1 MKNRV
6 VSLNGAVA
14 LAIVAFATLIARVTF
29 LDALYVPEFRVMFP
43 ESQPAGIA
51 GMIVIFM
58 VFIGV
63 WVWSLL
69 AASRGSRGGLIV
81 ILLYSLF
88 TALGGGLITLT
99 AFCPIG
105 CAAPPVGDAV
115 VWANLIFGL
124 AASFALGMQFRQ
136 TPGQR
141 KSVQSTISGET
152 A

>member
-1 MKNRV
+1 M
-6 VSLNGAVA
+6 NGAVT
-14 LAIVAFATLIARVTF
+14 LAIVSFATLIARVTF

-43 ESQPAGIA
+43 ESQPLGIA
-51 GMIVIFM
+51 VMIVIFI

-69 AASRGSRGGLIV
+69 AASRGSRGGLTV
-81 ILLYSLF
+81 VLLYSLF

-99 AFCPIG
+99 AFCPNG

-115 VWANLIFGL
+115 VWANLIVGL
-124 AASFALGMQFRQ
+124 AASFVLGIQFRQ

-141 KSVQSTISGET
+141 KSKHSTMSGGT
-152 A
+152 V

>member
-1 MKNRV
+1 MLNWFT
-6 VSLNGAVA
+6 SLNGAVT

-43 ESQPAGIA
+43 ESQPTGIA
-51 GMIVIFM
+51 VMIVIFM
-58 VFIGV
+58 AFIGV

-69 AASRGSRGGLIV
+69 AASRGNRGGLIV

-88 TALGGGLITLT
+88 TAVGGGLITLT

-105 CAAPPVGDAV
+105 CAAPPVGDGI
-115 VWANLIFGL
+115 VWLNLISGL
-124 AASFALGMQFRQ
+124 VASVALGIQLNQ
-136 TPGQR
+136 IAGQR
-141 KSVQSTISGET
+141 KKMSKTMSGET

>member
-1 MKNRV
+1 MKTWLL
-6 VSLNGAVA
+6 SLNGAVI

-43 ESQPAGIA
+43 ENQPIGLAVIT
-51 GMIVIFM
+51 VIF
-58 VFIGV
+58 VGFIGI

-69 AASRGSRGGLIV
+69 MASRGSRGGLIV

-105 CAAPPVGDAV
+105 CAAPPVGNAV

-124 AASFALGMQFRQ
+124 AASFALGIQFRLAL
-136 TPGQR
+136 GQR
-141 KSVQSTISGET
+141 KSMGSTMSGGT
-152 A
+152 V

>member
-1 MKNRV
+1 MKTWL

-43 ESQPAGIA
+43 ENQPTSIA
-51 GMIVIFM
+51 LMIVIFM
-58 VFIGV
+58 IFIGV

-81 ILLYSLF
+81 TLLYSLF

-115 VWANLIFGL
+115 VWTNLIFGL
-124 AASFALGMQFRQ
+124 AASIALGLQLTRSH
-136 TPGQR
+136 T
-141 KSVQSTISGET
+141 SVR
-152 A
+152 AA

>member
-1 MKNRV
+1 MKTWF
-6 VSLNGAVA
+6 VSLKGAVT

-43 ESQPAGIA
+43 ENQPIGIA
-51 GMIVIFM
+51 VMIVIF
-58 VFIGV
+58 VGFIGV

-69 AASRGSRGGLIV
+69 AVSRGSRGGLMV
-81 ILLYSLF
+81 IFLYSLF
-88 TALGGGLITLT
+88 TAIGGGLITLT

-124 AASFALGMQFRQ
+124 AASFALGIQFRQ

-141 KSVQSTISGET
+141 KSMHSTMNGGT
-152 A
+152 V

>member
-1 MKNRV
+1 MKTWLI
-6 VSLNGAVA
+6 SLNGAVN

-43 ESQPAGIA
+43 ENQPISIA
-51 GMIVIFM
+51 VMIVIF
-58 VFIGV
+58 VGFIGV

-69 AASRGSRGGLIV
+69 AASRGNRGGLIV
-81 ILLYSLF
+81 ILLYSMF
-88 TALGGGLITLT
+88 TAFGGGLITLT

-124 AASFALGMQFRQ
+124 LASFMLGIQVRH
-136 TPGQR
+136 TPSQL
-141 KSVQSTISGET
+141 KNMQSTMSGET

>member
-1 MKNRV
+1 MKTWL
-6 VSLNGAVA
+6 VSLNSAVT

-51 GMIVIFM
+51 VMIVIFI

-63 WVWSLL
+63 WVSSLL
-69 AASRGSRGGLIV
+69 AASRGSRGGLVV
-81 ILLYSLF
+81 ILLYNLF

-124 AASFALGMQFRQ
+124 VASFALGLQLTR
-136 TPGQR
+136 
-141 KSVQSTISGET
+141 SGT
-152 A
+152 SMRAA

>member
-1 MKNRV
+1 MKTWLL
-6 VSLNGAVA
+6 SLNGAVS

-29 LDALYVPEFRVMFP
+29 LDALYVPEFRVLFP
-43 ESQPAGIA
+43 ENQPTGIA
-51 GMIVIFM
+51 VMMVIFIG
-58 VFIGV
+58 FIGV

-99 AFCPIG
+99 AFCQIG

-115 VWANLIFGL
+115 VWANLIVGL
-124 AASFALGMQFRQ
+124 VASGAVTLQLTRSGV
-136 TPGQR
+136 
-141 KSVQSTISGET
+141 SVRTR
-152 A
+152 

>member
-1 MKNRV
+1 MKTWLL
-6 VSLNGAVA
+6 SLNGAVS

-29 LDALYVPEFRVMFP
+29 LDALYVPEFRVLFP
-43 ESQPAGIA
+43 ENQPTGIA
-51 GMIVIFM
+51 VMMVIFIG
-58 VFIGV
+58 FIGV

-115 VWANLIFGL
+115 VWANLIVGL
-124 AASFALGMQFRQ
+124 VASGAVTLQLTRSGV
-136 TPGQR
+136 
-141 KSVQSTISGET
+141 SVRTR
-152 A
+152 

>member
-1 MKNRV
+1 MKNWV

-14 LAIVAFATLIARVTF
+14 LAAIAFASLIARVTF

-43 ESQPAGIA
+43 ENQPTGIA
-51 GMIVIFM
+51 VMIVIFII
-58 VFIGV
+58 FIGV

-124 AASFALGMQFRQ
+124 VASFALGLQLTR
-136 TPGQR
+136 
-141 KSVQSTISGET
+141 SGT
-152 A
+152 SARAA